1 MAAEFIETLSGFF
14 ANAHGTALKIA
25 YAEAFTHLLH
35 PVIETATAEVN
46 HPTWARAIA
55 VVLQRA
61 ITMAAKPRYWS
72 VAFPLVIVALAVSP
86 REVFM
91 EHWQWCID
99 AIQAKTKVSSRPT
112 QLTGRTEQCASS
124 G

>member
-1 MAAEFIETLSGFF
+1 MAAEFIESLSTFF
-14 ANAHGTALKIA
+14 ANAHGSTLKVA
-25 YAEAFTHLLH
+25 YAETFTHLLH

-46 HPTWARAIA
+46 HPTWARAIS

-61 ITMAAKPRYWS
+61 ITMTAKPRYWN
-72 VAFPLVIVALAVSP
+72 VAFPLVTVALAVSP

-99 AIQAKTKVSSRPT
+99 VIQTKVKVSLST
-112 QLTGRTEQCASS
+112 
-124 G
+124 